1 MERHGEERGGH
12 RFSRDRKRKIHRC
25 SVSIMYGEEE
35 EDGRVEAQHRK
46 KEEEEGEK
54 MILG

>member
-25 SVSIMYGEEE
+25 SVSIMYREEE
-35 EDGRVEAQHRK
+35 EDGKVEAQHKK
-46 KEEEEGEK
+46 KEEEGKK